1 MTAVSILRDRVVLL
15 LLGIALA
22 TSACAST
29 PDNVMRTAIGEEGV
43 QVTVENNDFR
53 DATIYANWNGFRQ
66 RVGMVTGKT
75 TETFT
80 MDWRNEWVQLQVDFI
95 GGGGF
100 DSDVVDVYEGDHL
113 QFVILP
119 QS

>member
-1 MTAVSILRDRVVLL
+1 MTASTVRAGAVVLL
-15 LLGIALA
+15 LGLALG
-22 TSACAST
+22 TTACASS

-53 DATIYANWNGFRQ
+53 DATIYANWNGYRH

-75 TETFT
+75 TETFS
-80 MDWRNEWVQLQVDFI
+80 MDWRNEFVQLQVDFV

-113 QFVILP
+113 SFVILP